1 MNDVKINIT
10 KSDKSLLDNLI
21 RLLGRAKFEGLE
33 TAEILVASDSLRWL
47 SRLQKTIEADASRPP
62 VEVVNQEPI
71 TTAPAKA
78 APTKRSKKGE

>member
-1 MNDVKINIT
+1 MKDVKINFT

-33 TAEILVASDSLRWL
+33 AAEIIVASDSLRWL
-47 SRLQKTIEADASRPP
+47 SRFQKAIEEEGKKPP

-71 TTAPAKA
+71 QAPAPSPKS
-78 APTKRSKKGE
+78 RKKDR